1 MNRSLRLLQTALIQ
15 CLHRREVKD
24 SAPKELSRSSAQRA
38 MPGSIDPA
46 SLVFNAPALDDHLRA
61 EFYG

>member
-1 MNRSLRLLQTALIQ
+1 
-15 CLHRREVKD
+15 
-24 SAPKELSRSSAQRA
+24 